1 MKQRNNN
8 LVLNIVVILDFAL
21 IVFSSYLHF
30 SKYREF
36 LFVEDIV
43 PILLSVAFSFICL
56 TNLKDYS
63 SESEEGKSFIKR
75 ALSCTVIGY
84 LLLALT
90 LFVSTKTV
98 ETTSTNV
105 KEVDATIVNIRKDN
119 VLLSNNGSFEVIKD
133 VAGVKGLNIGD
144 KITTISYEEKVSH
157 FKSWTGITK
166 DARRKV
172 VTLKGS

>member
-75 ALSCTVIGY
+75 ALSCTAIGY

-144 KITTISYEEKVSH
+144 KITTIS
-157 FKSWTGITK
+157 
-166 DARRKV
+166 
-172 VTLKGS
+172 

>member
-1 MKQRNNN
+1 MINNKEKEDK
-8 LVLNIVVILDFAL
+8 LVHVLMVFAA
-21 IVFSSYLHF
+21 I
-30 SKYREF
+30 F
-36 LFVEDIV
+36 LLYIALQPIIGFIFGEGIV

-75 ALSCTVIGY
+75 ALSSTAIGY

-98 ETTSTNV
+98 EITSSNV

-119 VLLSNNGSFEVIKD
+119 VLLSNNGSFEVIED
-133 VAGVKGLNIGD
+133 VMGVKGLKLGD
-144 KITTISYEEKVSH
+144 KISTISYEERVAH